1 MCRIFSYIICIFCFT
16 LALCL
21 GCSAIEVSAKSAY
34 ALEADSCDTIFEKNA
49 DTRMSM
55 ASTTKIMTAIVAI
68 ENASLDTIVKI
79 TPEMVGVEGS
89 SIYLQEGE
97 KLTIEEL
104 LYALLLESANDASLA
119 IACSVAGSVEGFVEM
134 MNDKAQELGLE
145 NTHFTNPH
153 GLDENEHY
161 TTAKELA
168 LLASYAMD
176 NPIFYDIVSTYKRV
190 IPLGEDGSRVLIN
203 HNKLLHQY
211 DGAIGVKTGF
221 TKKSGRC
228 LVSCAEID
236 GVRIIAVTLNAPSD
250 WDDHTKMLDLG
261 FSMYEGI
268 RLADIG
274 DYNISLDVING
285 KKSSILCS
293 NLNGLNI
300 TLKRDNINISA
311 YLEANRMV
319 SAPIKQGDYVGRIVF
334 KNNGEEI
341 ASLNLYALENVK
353 EIKYKKSIFERIFG

>member
-1 MCRIFSYIICIFCFT
+1 MCRIFSYVICIIS
-16 LALCL
+16 LALIFCL
-21 GCSAIEVSAKSAY
+21 SCSAIEVSAKSAY
-34 ALEADSCDTIFEKNA
+34 ALEADSGDTVFEKNA
-49 DTRMSM
+49 DTKMSM
-55 ASTTKIMTAIVAI
+55 ASTTKIMTGIVAI
-68 ENASLDTIVKI
+68 ENAPLDRIVKI
-79 TPEMVGVEGS
+79 TPEMVGIEGS

-97 KLTIEEL
+97 ALTLEEL
-104 LYALLLESANDASLA
+104 LYALLLESANDASVA
-119 IACSVAGSVEGFVEM
+119 IACSVGGSVDKFVKM

-153 GLDENEHY
+153 GLDNEEHY
-161 TTAKELA
+161 TTARELA
-168 LLASYAMD
+168 ILANYAMN
-176 NPIFYDIVSTYKRV
+176 NPIFYDIVSTYKKV

-203 HNKLLHQY
+203 HNRLLKSY

-228 LVSCAEID
+228 LVSCAEVD

-261 FSMYEGI
+261 FSMYENI
-268 RLADIG
+268 KLADVG
-274 DYNISLDVING
+274 DYNISLDVVNG
-285 KKSSILCS
+285 VKGSILCS
-293 NLNGLNI
+293 NLDSI
-300 TLKRDNINISA
+300 DVTLKRDNINISA

-319 SAPIKQGDYVGRIVF
+319 SAPIKQGDLLGRIVF

-341 ASLNLYALENVK
+341 ASLNLYALESVK